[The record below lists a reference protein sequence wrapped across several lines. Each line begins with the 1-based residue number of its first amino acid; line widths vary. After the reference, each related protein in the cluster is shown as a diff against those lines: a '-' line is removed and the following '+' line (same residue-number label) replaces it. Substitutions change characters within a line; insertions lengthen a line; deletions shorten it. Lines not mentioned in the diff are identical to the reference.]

1 MFPSLHLPSPAAAG
15 ALLLL
20 AVATAACSTPQ
31 ERAAQK
37 QAEMANMMATYG
49 PACSRLGYAVD
60 SDPWRSCIL
69 SLSAKDDL
77 LRYGTSP
84 GYYSG
89 WGPGYWH
96 GGGRWGPYW

>member
-1 MFPSLHLPSPAAAG
+1 MSFSSLHLPSPAAAG

-20 AVATAACSTPQ
+20 AVAAAACTTPQ

-37 QAEMANMMATYG
+37 QAEMANMMAVYG

-69 SLSAKDDL
+69 SLSAQDDL
-77 LRYGTSP
+77 QRYGSGP
-84 GYYSG
+84 GYY
-89 WGPGYWH
+89 PGYWR
-96 GGGRWGPYW
+96 GGYWGHRW

>member
-1 MFPSLHLPSPAAAG
+1 MSFPLLHLTSPAAAG

-37 QAEMANMMATYG
+37 QAEMASMMATYG

-77 LRYGTSP
+77 QRYGSGP
-84 GYYSG
+84 GYY
-89 WGPGYWH
+89 PGYWR
-96 GGGRWGPYW
+96 GGYWGPRW

>member
-1 MFPSLHLPSPAAAG
+1 MSFPLLHLTSPAAAG
-15 ALLLL
+15 ALLLV

-37 QAEMANMMATYG
+37 QAEMASMMATYG

-69 SLSAKDDL
+69 SLSTKDDL
-77 LRYGTSP
+77 QRYGSGP
-84 GYYSG
+84 GYY
-89 WGPGYWH
+89 PGYWR
-96 GGGRWGPYW
+96 GGYWGPRW

>member
-60 SDPWRSCIL
+60 SDPWRNCIINL
-69 SLSAKDDL
+69 SMKDDL
-77 LRYGTSP
+77 QHFGSYP
-84 GYYSG
+84 GYYPG
-89 WGPGYWH
+89 WGPYRRWDYW
-96 GGGRWGPYW
+96 